1 MTEPTD
7 KSKTPETNKKV
18 IPINGIASKKNPR
31 AIDLKFEICQKLGV
45 NIDSKMTK
53 KRIRKNRLNSLAFN
67 IF

>member
-31 AIDLKFEICQKLGV
+31 AIDLKFEICQK
-45 NIDSKMTK
+45 
-53 KRIRKNRLNSLAFN
+53 
-67 IF
+67 